1 MLAEGANPHHVLPG
15 QKAASHFSQPNTPA
29 PPRPS
34 APWTGK
40 CADGKTHANLFF
52 QKAKVRKRQRNFRRC
67 HNQVSLLLFI
77 LFALYQDGSLQRQP
91 SSPEIPTMYAYFP
104 TGSGADVLGLRLE
117 FKPSPLNRTFLEAS
131 QFSGREPS

>member
-1 MLAEGANPHHVLPG
+1 MCSRVRRQRLIFRSQTHPRLLAHLRHGPANVRMEKHT
-15 QKAASHFSQPNTPA
+15 QIS
-29 PPRPS
+29 
-34 APWTGK
+34 
-40 CADGKTHANLFF
+40 F